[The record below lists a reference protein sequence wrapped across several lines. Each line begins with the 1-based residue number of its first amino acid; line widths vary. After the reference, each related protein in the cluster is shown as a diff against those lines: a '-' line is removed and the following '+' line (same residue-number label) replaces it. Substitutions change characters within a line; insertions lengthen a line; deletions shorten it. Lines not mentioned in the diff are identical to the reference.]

1 MHLDFIQQTQTLSNL
16 SQQSSSIQ
24 QQRKPKLISAKMRL
38 FVALALLSSAAALH
52 APQPMSIQPLVV
64 RRGDIK
70 PAVHTRNL
78 ALRGGG
84 TVDQALYV
92 KTVW

>member
-1 MHLDFIQQTQTLSNL
+1 
-16 SQQSSSIQ
+16 
-24 QQRKPKLISAKMRL
+24 MRL